1 MGLMFSLQ
9 GQLHKNIARAFLGLI
24 LLFSLSEIRFALG
37 EKDRTLGEQLAE
49 TLTFVKQGRLKE
61 ADALISSLLS
71 RHPRDGAI
79 YEVLG
84 RVRDAEKRY
93 EEAEIAYKKAI
104 EIEPQSLAPYV
115 SLGVSYLRRG
125 EPKRAAHQFHVAL
138 RKDPHNL
145 IAITDLGSVDL
156 DLKNYAEAAKCYQL
170 AKGLAPGDPTILL
183 GLATAYFGEDKQVA
197 AIRIAS
203 ILSGLPRADPPLHF
217 SVGLLLAQHGVYQQ
231 ASTEFE
237 KVAAAGVNSPEL
249 FLNLGLAYSKQKR
262 YDEAKTNYFK
272 AIELD
277 PSNPVPYLRVG
288 ADYLAEN
295 RGPLALVWLMRA
307 VKMSPTQPE
316 ALYLLGTALI
326 KEKYFET
333 AQTYLEKYVELKPE
347 DPKGWLTLGDA
358 YLNFE
363 EFEKALASYQKA
375 LVLVPQLPGAH
386 YLVGLAEFILQRV
399 PEAKTQMLETIA
411 LDPSYGEAH
420 LRLGEIAYRENN
432 YNEAIRQLHAVLTNH
447 PFDSEANDDLAE
459 VYLRLGRYAE
469 AVRLLA
475 DMELRYPDDVKVHN
489 LLAQL
494 YFKRG
499 DFRNAEREESLLG
512 AIKHT
517 KEFERQFIRHSSIYV
532 E

>member
-1 MGLMFSLQ
+1 MRLMFSSH

-24 LLFSLSEIRFALG
+24 LLFSSSSRRFALAA
-37 EKDRTLGEQLAE
+37 KDRKRGEQLAE
-49 TLTFVKQGRLKE
+49 TLTFVTQGRFKE

-71 RHPRDGAI
+71 RHHRDGAI

-93 EEAEIAYKKAI
+93 DEAEIAYKKAM
-104 EIEPQSLAPYV
+104 EIEPQSPAPHV
-115 SLGVSYLRRG
+115 SLGVSYLRRD
-125 EPKRAAHQFHVAL
+125 EPERAVQQFHVAL
-138 RKDPHNL
+138 AKDPKNL
-145 IAITDLGSVDL
+145 TAVTDLGSVEL
-156 DLKNYAEAAKCYQL
+156 DLKNYTEAAKCYQL

-203 ILSGLPRADPPLHF
+203 ILSRLPRAGPPLHF

-237 KVAAAGVNSPEL
+237 KVVAAGVNSPEL
-249 FLNLGLAYSKQKR
+249 FLNLGLAYSKLER

-277 PSNPVPYLRVG
+277 PSDPVPYLRLG
-288 ADYLAEN
+288 TDYLAEN
-295 RGPLALVWLMRA
+295 RVPLALVWLMRT
-307 VKMSPTQPE
+307 VKMSPDQPE
-316 ALYLLGTALI
+316 ALYLLGTALV

-386 YLVGLAEFILQRV
+386 YLVGLAEFILQRL
-399 PEAKTQMLETIA
+399 PEAKTQMLETIT

-420 LRLGEIAYRENN
+420 LRLGEIAYRENR
-432 YNEAIRQLHAVLTNH
+432 YDEAIKQLRLVLSNH
-447 PFDSEANDDLAE
+447 PLDSEANDDLAE
-459 VYLRLGRYAE
+459 VYLRIGRYTE

-475 DMELRYPDDVKVHN
+475 GVELRYPDDVKVHN

-499 DFRNAEREESLLG
+499 DFRNAKREESLLG
-512 AIKHT
+512 AIKQT
-517 KEFERQFIRHSSIYV
+517 QEFDRQFTQHSSIYV
-532 E
+532 Q